1 MAQQRLR
8 QPDERQRGDLKDFD
22 ITHVVHFIKE
32 KMVAILA
39 FLKSHRAKLLLN
51 VVFSIVVG
59 HLWSSDPSDHMED
72 TIKLFFTIMGAH
84 VFIHFG
90 VEKIHKIKDV
100 ISDKFTN
107 LFEPFKNFENK
118 LEDVMDDT
126 PVVENLLTF

>member
-1 MAQQRLR
+1 
-8 QPDERQRGDLKDFD
+8 
-22 ITHVVHFIKE
+22 
-32 KMVAILA
+32 MVAILA

-59 HLWSSDPSDHMED
+59 QLWSSDPSDHMED
-72 TIKLFFTIMGAH
+72 TIKLFATIMGAH

-90 VEKIHKIKDV
+90 MQKIHKIRDV

-107 LFEPFKNFENK
+107 VFEPFRNFEIK

-126 PVVENLLTF
+126 LVVENLLTF